1 MEKRINMKDIIEIGK
16 KDQCSKFVKQV
27 VGKRPLF
34 ICTLGNTATAKIP
47 GISAAGAN
55 PEITDLTPAADA
67 EYLYYG
73 CCKSI
78 KGVPVTPNGIPTPAL
93 ITKVA
98 LELGNFSFL
107 IAVGG
112 VRALPQTP
120 YMDFGGTAGE
130 DITTGHAV
138 KNAREPFERARTL
151 GQQLAQVADYLV
163 IGESIA
169 GGTTTALGVLTALGI
184 NGMDKISSSLPINPI
199 DLKRDTVMKGLKARN
214 LHPGDL
220 KGHPFEAVETVGD
233 PMQPVHAGL
242 VIGAAE
248 SIPVVLAGGTQMS
261 AILAL
266 IKEIQ
271 PKILSNIA
279 IGTTRWI
286 ISDKSTDLPGIVN
299 QISTDVPIFAVN
311 LNFGQFKYPGLLA
324 YEQNVVKE
332 GVGAGGATIAALWK
346 NSSLNLNKIHEK
358 LGNNYAKLLEQMEK

>member
-1 MEKRINMKDIIEIGK
+1 MKDIIEIGK
-16 KDQCSKFVKQV
+16 SDRCCNFVERV
-27 VGKRPLF
+27 AGKRPLF

-47 GISAAGAN
+47 GISAAGAS

-78 KGVPVTPNGIPTPAL
+78 NGVPITPNGIPTPAI

-98 LELGNFSFL
+98 LELGNIPFL

-112 VRALPQTP
+112 LRALPQTP
-120 YMDFGGTAGE
+120 YMEFGGTSGE
-130 DITTGHAV
+130 DIATGHAV
-138 KNAREPFERARTL
+138 KNAREPFERARAL
-151 GQQLAQVADYLV
+151 GQQLARVADYLV

-199 DLKRDTVMKGLKARN
+199 GLKRDTVMKGLRAKN
-214 LHPGDL
+214 LQPGDL
-220 KGHPFEAVETVGD
+220 KGQPFEAVETMGD
-233 PMQPVHAGL
+233 PMQPVHTGL

-248 SIPVVLAGGTQMS
+248 TIPVLLAGGTQMS

-271 PKILSNIA
+271 PKILSKVA

-286 ISDKSTDLPGIVN
+286 ISDKATDLPGIVN
-299 QISTDVPIFAVN
+299 QISPDVPIFAAN

-346 NSSLNLNKIHEK
+346 NPNLTLTQINEK
-358 LGNNYAKLLEQMEK
+358 LEENYVKLLDLK